1 VTARRSRLAAATA
14 LLCMVWAATA
24 STALAAWSAPT
35 VLDGSGGS
43 NGRVSAPIGR
53 ATAAVQVN
61 GVTHVFYAAYAANHG
76 TLREATLSATPS
88 FHTLDGAGGSAG
100 RTTHSVGSDIS
111 AAVFGG
117 VVHVFY
123 RDDTAGDLRHAWFD
137 GTSWRFQTL
146 DGGSTTGGRIS
157 ADLGQSPAAATYA
170 SHLDVFY
177 LDTTHADVRE
187 ASFDGSGW
195 SFATI
200 DGNTTA
206 GGHTPHQVGFA
217 LRARVWAGALHV
229 LYYEQDPA
237 YGELLGWLREARYDG
252 SGWTY
257 QRDFRV
263 NTIVAGKT
271 LAIGVAGPSSVY
283 VAYNTTFQADP
294 RLRWRHWN
302 GSGWS
307 DSTLLTDELFGDVT
321 ADAVFAVVGGVPTL
335 VFSDTSSDDTRLFTV
350 SGGGFT
356 EQFAPQIGHPTSAV
370 VAGGVASVFWG
381 GADPV
386 NCCEQLLLRTT
397 GP

>member
-1 VTARRSRLAAATA
+1 
-14 LLCMVWAATA
+14 
-24 STALAAWSAPT
+24 
-35 VLDGSGGS
+35 
-43 NGRVSAPIGR
+43 
-53 ATAAVQVN
+53 VN

-187 ASFDGSGW
+187 ASFDGSAW

-237 YGELLGWLREARYDG
+237 YGELL
-252 SGWTY
+252 GWTY

-307 DSTLLTDELFGDVT
+307 DSTLLADELFGDVT
-321 ADAVFAVVGGVPTL
+321 ADAVFAVAGGVPTL
-335 VFSDTSSDDTRLFTV
+335 VFSDTSSGDTRLFTV
-350 SGGGFT
+350 SGSGFT

-370 VAGGVASVFWG
+370 VASGVASVFWG